1 MTVPAAAGP
10 TGLTSGIV
18 PFSLVDGP
26 GARFVAFLQ
35 GCGFD
40 CLACHNPYTIGV
52 CDDCGAC
59 LDVCETEALSV
70 RAGRVVWR
78 ADACSGGDACIAVCP
93 IDATPKTRTW
103 TPQQL
108 VEQVR
113 QGAPFLSGVTVSGG
127 EATRQAAFVA
137 AFFETL
143 ANDPDLH
150 RLTRFIDSNGDADV
164 ATWASLRPWMD
175 AAMIDLKAF
184 DDDVHRRLTGRPVDR
199 VLASIAWLADRTLLH
214 EVRMLL
220 IPGHNDAPQHLERAA
235 AWLAKTAPGVPVKVI
250 GFRRHGVREAAQ
262 AWAEPTREALE
273 SAAARLRAS
282 GVERTLIV

>member
-1 MTVPAAAGP
+1 MGT
-10 TGLTSGIV
+10 TSGIV

-52 CDDCGAC
+52 CDDCGVC
-59 LDVCETEALSV
+59 LEACETEALSLH
-70 RAGRVVWR
+70 AGRVVWR
-78 ADACSGGDACIAVCP
+78 ADLCTGGDACIAVCP

-103 TPQQL
+103 TPRQL

-113 QGAPFLSGVTVSGG
+113 QGVPFLSGVTVSGG

-137 AFFETL
+137 AFFEAL
-143 ANDPDLH
+143 AGDAELH
-150 RLTRFIDSNGDADV
+150 GLSRFVDSNGDAD
-164 ATWASLRPWMD
+164 ATVWSSLQPWMD

-184 DDDVHRRLTGRPVDR
+184 DGDVHRRLTGRPVDR
-199 VLASIAWLADRTLLH
+199 VLASIAWLADRKLLH

-220 IPGHNDAPQHLERAA
+220 VPGQNDTEAQLERAA
-235 AWLAKTAPGVPVKVI
+235 EWLTHTAPGVPVKVI
-250 GFRRHGVREAAQ
+250 GFRRHGVREMALG
-262 AWAEPTREALE
+262 WSEPAREALE

-282 GVERTLIV
+282 GIERTSIV